1 MFLEIRFSLILKV
14 KRGISCLAKSLR
26 NTCQVVLCTN
36 NDDDDD
42 DDDDDIYIYIYILYI
57 YNKSFLPTYLW
68 FTLQPSISQKVT
80 QHKI

>member
-1 MFLEIRFSLILKV
+1 MTKKEAIATLGSSCWEVFLEIRFSLILKV

-42 DDDDDIYIYIYILYI
+42 DDDDIYIYIY
-57 YNKSFLPTYLW
+57 
-68 FTLQPSISQKVT
+68 SI
-80 QHKI
+80 HI

>member
-42 DDDDDIYIYIYILYI
+42 DDDDDIYIYIY
-57 YNKSFLPTYLW
+57 
-68 FTLQPSISQKVT
+68 SI
-80 QHKI
+80 HI